1 TAPHGLRLHDCYPGQ
16 FSHRRDVHH
25 GILWH
30 LHSRL
35 AHRWRIDGRRHRL
48 GDAGRGAARCSGG
61 ETRPGS
67 RAGQTRHLLLAA
79 GYADAE
85 RTWLH
90 RGHARLDLA
99 RHALG
104 RLHRHHLGNPQR
116 RRNHLRHAAP
126 LGQDCDGH
134 RGQRHERPQQN
145 HGFSHLVRGH
155 PVRRQWRDRS
165 RVDPGDPRRR
175 FAALSAASPPGST
188 FPVAACSSRM
198 KRPMTSLLPA
208 NSPEA
213 RIFARAEWIWPDDF
227 RWDLHNG
234 FVLFR
239 RDFTLEPVPRHA
251 PLFITADQSYH
262 LYVNGAFVGRGP
274 ARGYQSHWPYDEI
287 DLARW
292 LVPGRNVL
300 AVRAYNP
307 GYSNFQYLTE
317 GYAGLLVAATWGRV
331 RIQTDATWKCLRQPG
346 IRHDM
351 TRTSL
356 QLFAQEN
363 FDARPGPLDW
373 MNSDFDDSAWVKPK
387 TQKPGVLPW
396 ASLEPR

>member
-1 TAPHGLRLHDCYPGQ
+1 
-16 FSHRRDVHH
+16 
-25 GILWH
+25 
-30 LHSRL
+30 
-35 AHRWRIDGRRHRL
+35 
-48 GDAGRGAARCSGG
+48 
-61 ETRPGS
+61 
-67 RAGQTRHLLLAA
+67 
-79 GYADAE
+79 
-85 RTWLH
+85 
-90 RGHARLDLA
+90 
-99 RHALG
+99 
-104 RLHRHHLGNPQR
+104 
-116 RRNHLRHAAP
+116 
-126 LGQDCDGH
+126 
-134 RGQRHERPQQN
+134 
-145 HGFSHLVRGH
+145 
-155 PVRRQWRDRS
+155 
-165 RVDPGDPRRR
+165 
-175 FAALSAASPPGST
+175 
-188 FPVAACSSRM
+188 
-198 KRPMTSLLPA
+198 MTSLLPA

-213 RIFARAEWIWPDDF
+213 RIFTRAEWIWPDDF

-239 RDFTLEPVPRHA
+239 QDFTLDRVPRRA

-307 GYSNFQYLTE
+307 GYSNFQYLTQ

-331 RIQTDATWKCLRQPG
+331 HLQTDATWKCLRQPG

-363 FDARPGPLDW
+363 FDARAGPLDW
-373 MNSDFDDSAWVKPK
+373 MNSDFDDSAWGEPK

-396 ASLEPR
+396 ANLEPRGIPQMFEEAWRPGQVIGTAEGECGAGWEEARNLYLLRQNEDHTHAPVSASLDAPAVPDAPA